1 MRISVEKTKILA
13 VEQKV
18 SAELLSIMLP
28 DQSLEEVESFP
39 YLGSEVGQSARGEK
53 VVDKASTAC
62 VSDANTQDLQK

>member
-1 MRISVEKTKILA
+1 MRISVEKTNILA

-18 SAELLSIMLP
+18 SAELLSIMLQ

-53 VVDKASTAC
+53 VVTVKSEQGKHC
-62 VSDANTQDLQK
+62 MCIRC